1 MFWFIFL
8 KANHHHLKAILKPEG
23 CSEISNINN
32 LQSSGIRNFYFF
44 HSPFLLSSNITHML
58 ALYNIKTLNNMNVS
72 YKKPNKL
79 TISVK
84 TKFLIYGSVLW
95 EKRRESESCLTDIA
109 HFVYCTTGRWYIDI
123 LRWWGWKKK
132 VSRESSREREKCKN
146 KQQELALRPKG
157 W

>member
-1 MFWFIFL
+1 
-8 KANHHHLKAILKPEG
+8 
-23 CSEISNINN
+23 
-32 LQSSGIRNFYFF
+32 
-44 HSPFLLSSNITHML
+44 ML

-109 HFVYCTTGRWYIDI
+109 HFVYCTTGR
-123 LRWWGWKKK
+123 
-132 VSRESSREREKCKN
+132 
-146 KQQELALRPKG
+146 
-157 W
+157 